1 MKSHWKLEQFSL
13 DLADLDPEA
22 VALHRQVTE
31 QANQILYRGTDKR
44 NPK

>member
-1 MKSHWKLEQFSL
+1 MEPAPK
-13 DLADLDPEA
+13 ADLDPEA
-22 VALHRQVTE
+22 VALHRRITE